1 MESFLLGIEH
11 LNDRVAK
18 SKGHF
23 CYGCNEY
30 FHDKNTRVTNHKD
43 CKGHKSLG
51 ACVDS
56 IEFGKYHE
64 NNLEGYSKNELIE
77 IIQFLAY
84 GKSEILKDLRGRETK
99 L

>member
-1 MESFLLGIEH
+1 MEDFLLGIEH
-11 LNDRVAK
+11 LNDRVSK

-30 FHDKNTRVTNHKD
+30 FHDKNLKITHHKG
-43 CKGHKSLG
+43 CKGQKSLG
-51 ACVDS
+51 ICVDS

-64 NNLEGYSKNELIE
+64 YNLENYSKKELVE
-77 IIQFLAY
+77 IIQHLAN